1 MSIQLVALRVFRE
14 KFRLLRLWSKMKEIF
29 HTMQNLCF
37 LTFHQNYVKKK
48 ITPICTK
55 LIFRRLII
63 KLAIKHKS
71 TISNSFYQQTNECTI
86 GGTLYYLLLLTLL
99 LRLVIF
105 LR

>member
-1 MSIQLVALRVFRE
+1 
-14 KFRLLRLWSKMKEIF
+14 
-29 HTMQNLCF
+29 MQNLCF
-37 LTFHQNYVKKK
+37 LTFHQIYVKKK

-71 TISNSFYQQTNECTI
+71 TLSNSFYQQTNGCTI